1 MTERQRET
9 LILQAVPP
17 PWARRRRRIRR
28 GPDGRLL
35 TDADRRWMQE
45 LKQLQAA
52 ELQAAQQSSPPA

>member
-35 TDADRRWMQE
+35 TETDRRWMQ
-45 LKQLQAA
+45 QLA
-52 ELQAAQQSSPPA
+52 ERQGKAGSS